1 MPEAPD
7 LETGGLSPAGPPKE
21 TRAVYIRDLSDNG
34 PPPGVW
40 LPAINVATGGPQS
53 HVVYH
58 ELVKHAR
65 MRLSRTTDGGAMV
78 AVTESGAVHLLKVP
92 SPEFY
97 RFVDRFRVARRLRV
111 LPEGALGELARVI
124 QARVGDPGFVED
136 KVGLSTPAEPIP
148 PTAVIQTQPRKTP
161 ATLDFI
167 AYALNRVVLR
177 SPYVFVPSALTA
189 ELGESEEQIARMFV
203 EHHGH
208 LRELGFEV
216 RPVSSSLGPVFLV
229 TRLPANSSRPGSER
243 TVNYGQ
249 AADPPV
255 VERTREGRADAL

>member
-1 MPEAPD
+1 MPEAPE
-7 LETGGLSPAGPPKE
+7 LEPGSLTSGGSGKE
-21 TRAVYIRDLSDNG
+21 SRAVYIRDLSDHI

-58 ELVKHAR
+58 ELVKHAK

-78 AVTESGAVHLLKVP
+78 SVAESGAVHLLKVP

-124 QARVGDPGFVED
+124 EARVGDPGFVED
-136 KVGLSTPAEPIP
+136 QVRVPTPAEPSLPSSIIP
-148 PTAVIQTQPRKTP
+148 SQSRKP
-161 ATLDFI
+161 AATLDFI
-167 AYALNRVVLR
+167 AYTLNRVVLR
-177 SPYVFVPSALTA
+177 SPYVFVPSALTD
-189 ELGESEEQIARMFV
+189 ELGESEEQIARRFV

-229 TRLPANSSRPGSER
+229 TRLPVKGSRPGLEKTGDHGR
-243 TVNYGQ
+243 
-249 AADPPV
+249 A
-255 VERTREGRADAL
+255 VERSVSGSSQEGRGDVA